1 MTKEEL
7 EVKIESLKTMITE
20 GQQQTSNYAGQLDT
34 LNKQL
39 QDINKIALP
48 PSVFDEIVNA
58 IDNGINEF
66 DFNDSNNYD
75 TEFSL
80 DYDNKVQLDSLYLNN
95 SNELGE
101 MIMDRI
107 SEIFTEMDAPED
119 EEQAVLNAEDSSYPT
134 GDNRK
139 DL

>member
-1 MTKEEL
+1 MKKEEL

-48 PSVFDEIVNA
+48 PSVFDEIVDA
-58 IDNGINEF
+58 IDSGINEF

-75 TEFSL
+75 TEFSIG
-80 DYDNKVQLDSLYLNN
+80 YDNRVELDSLYLTH
-95 SNELGE
+95 SDDLGE
-101 MIMDRI
+101 MIINRI
-107 SEIFTEMDAPED
+107 SEIFTEVDALED
-119 EEQAVLNAEDSSYPT
+119 EPT
-134 GDNRK
+134 ANEIAQKADEACN
-139 DL
+139 

>member
-1 MTKEEL
+1 MNKVDL

-48 PSVFDEIVNA
+48 PSVFDEIVDA
-58 IDNGINEF
+58 IERGINDF
-66 DFNDSNNYD
+66 DFNDMDNFD

-80 DYDNKVQLDSLYLNN
+80 DYDNRVQLDNLCLNN
-95 SNELGE
+95 SDELGE
-101 MIMDRI
+101 MIMDKI
-107 SEIFTEMDAPED
+107 SEIFTEIDAPED
-119 EEQAVLNAEDSSYPT
+119 ED
-134 GDNRK
+134 
-139 DL
+139 

>member
-7 EVKIESLKTMITE
+7 EVKIETLKTMITE

-39 QDINKIALP
+39 KDLGKIALP

-75 TEFSL
+75 TEFSIG
-80 DYDNKVQLDSLYLNN
+80 YDNRVELDSLYLNN
-95 SNELGE
+95 SNDLEE

-107 SEIFTEMDAPED
+107 SEIFTEMEAPEA
-119 EEQAVLNAEDSSYPT
+119 EECKSTVTTEKPE
-134 GDNRK
+134 
-139 DL
+139 

>member
-7 EVKIESLKTMITE
+7 EVKIETLKTMITE

-39 QDINKIALP
+39 KDLGKIALP

-75 TEFSL
+75 TEFSIG
-80 DYDNKVQLDSLYLNN
+80 YDNRVELDSLYLNN
-95 SNELGE
+95 SNDLEE

-107 SEIFTEMDAPED
+107 SEIFTEMNAPED
-119 EEQAVLNAEDSSYPT
+119 EPTAEEIAAIEQRN
-134 GDNRK
+134 K
-139 DL
+139 D

>member
-7 EVKIESLKTMITE
+7 ELKISGLEKAIATCQDETSGYEDSLKAT
-20 GQQQTSNYAGQLDT
+20 Q
-34 LNKQL
+34 KQL
-39 QDINKIALP
+39 KDLGKIALP
-48 PSVFDEIVNA
+48 PAVFDEISDA
-58 IDNGINEF
+58 IENGINEF

-80 DYDNKVQLDSLYLNN
+80 DYDNKVQLDSLYINN

-119 EEQAVLNAEDSSYPT
+119 EPTAEEIAAIEQRN
-134 GDNRK
+134 K
-139 DL
+139 D

>member
-7 EVKIESLKTMITE
+7 EVKIETLKTMITE

-39 QDINKIALP
+39 KDYNKIALP
-48 PSVFDEIVNA
+48 PAVFDEIVEA
-58 IDNGINEF
+58 IEQGIDGFDFSDIDNFE
-66 DFNDSNNYD
+66 

-80 DYDNKVQLDSLYLNN
+80 DYDNRVQLDNLYLRNT
-95 SNELGE
+95 NELGE
-101 MIMDRI
+101 MIMDKI

-119 EEQAVLNAEDSSYPT
+119 DQVNNVTEV
-134 GDNRK
+134 K
-139 DL
+139 KVI

>member
-1 MTKEEL
+1 MKKEEL

-39 QDINKIALP
+39 KDINKIALP
-48 PSVFDEIVNA
+48 PAVFDEIVDA
-58 IDNGINEF
+58 IESGINDF

-80 DYDNKVQLDSLYLNN
+80 DYDNKVQLDSLYINN

-119 EEQAVLNAEDSSYPT
+119 DQVNNVTEV
-134 GDNRK
+134 K
-139 DL
+139 KVI